1 MLKKLLSAGA
11 LAPLLMAGIAAAQTT
26 TSTSSATTS
35 TTTLPGVP
43 STGVAGDATINAI
56 LLGLS
61 LVIALGGALY
71 LYMRS
76 RARVSEM
83 Q

>member
-26 TSTSSATTS
+26 STSSATTS
-35 TTTLPGVP
+35 TTTVPGVP
-43 STGVAGDATINAI
+43 STGVAGDAAVNAI